1 MSDHE
6 RRDPVSLRKNEREQP
21 VDFDPYRFG
30 APEHPVPPEYA
41 PPGYRPPSP
50 TQQPHNQPPGAQ
62 PPHTPPPWQP
72 YGAPPPPPQYWP
84 QYPQPR
90 TGNGKAI
97 AALVLGIVS
106 IVLCWLSLLDV
117 VPVVLALVFGFLG
130 RHDSVR
136 DPARGGR
143 GMAVAGIAC
152 AVVGALLAGL
162 FTAWAIHRL
171 QPCYQHFD
179 GSSAQYRTCIQQR
192 F

>member
-6 RRDPVSLRKNEREQP
+6 RRDPVSLRKDEHEQP

-41 PPGYRPPSP
+41 PPGYRRPPPSQP
-50 TQQPHNQPPGAQ
+50 PHNQP
-62 PPHTPPPWQP
+62 WQN
-72 YGAPPPPPQYWP
+72 YGAPPPPPPYWP

-106 IVLCWLSLLDV
+106 IVLCWLSLFDV
-117 VPVVLALVFGFLG
+117 IPVVLALIFGFLG

-162 FTAWAIHRL
+162 FTAWAIHRFR
-171 QPCYQHFD
+171 PCYENFD
-179 GSSAQYRTCIQQR
+179 VSSAQYRTCIQQR